1 MHWVSGYVEFSSFRV
16 PRIHGYLYDPL
27 TTPNTEYDHVRPW
40 KPVAGLLFMLW
51 YIFLWPNILIMNDIY
66 IIYRHFNIEL
76 VELHMDTKQS
86 SRNHKWI
93 EWIFKT
99 EACPK
104 QIPRSQSLMRSG
116 ESWLESWRKI
126 STAHGHTKAPWP
138 QSTVIAFRFTNPIPS
153 METFLKKW
161 MDGCENHESE
171 KWCVLCRREMI

>member
-1 MHWVSGYVEFSSFRV
+1 MHWVSGYVELSSFRV

-51 YIFLWPNILIMNDIY
+51 YIFLWPNISIMNDIY